1 MSLNEVRIQTADFDL
16 SAEVAQ
22 LRADHPKVGGVVT
35 FVGTVR
41 DLNEGATVSEM
52 ELEHYP
58 GMTEQSISAIIDQA
72 RQRWP
77 IFSALVIHRV
87 GPLKPKDQI
96 VLVAVTS
103 AHRGEAFAAC
113 EFIID
118 YLKTEAPFWKKEQT
132 PDGARWVD
140 ARVSDDAALE
150 KWQQR

>member
-1 MSLNEVRIQTADFDL
+1 MSLSEVRIQTEDFDL
-16 SAEVAQ
+16 TAEIAR
-22 LRADHPKVGGVVT
+22 LRADHSKVGGVVS

-41 DLNEGATVSEM
+41 DLNEGATVSAM

-58 GMTEQSISAIIDQA
+58 GMTEQAISDVIDRA

-77 IFSALVIHRV
+77 IFGALVIHRV
-87 GPLKPKDQI
+87 GPLLPKDQI
-96 VLVAVTS
+96 VLVAVTA
-103 AHRGEAFAAC
+103 AHRGEAFAAS

-140 ARVSDDAALE
+140 ARVSDDAALK
-150 KWQQR
+150 KWSA

>member
-1 MSLNEVRIQTADFDL
+1 MSLNEVRIQAEDFDL
-16 SAEVAQ
+16 STEVAK

-41 DLNEGATVSEM
+41 DLNEGAAVSEM

-58 GMTEQSISAIIDQA
+58 GMTEQSISNIVDQA
-72 RQRWP
+72 KQRWP
-77 IFSALVIHRV
+77 IMSALVIHRV

-96 VLVAVTS
+96 VLVAVTA
-103 AHRGEAFAAC
+103 AHRGEAFAAS

-132 PDGARWVD
+132 PAGARWVD
-140 ARVSDDAALE
+140 ARVSDDAALN
-150 KWQQR
+150 KWK